1 MARIPTSKEGDNS
14 MPIFSKVYIG
24 ADHAGY
30 ALKQFLLDHFYENHI
45 VVEDCGAYDESPS
58 NYADIGHNVALKV
71 QADKGSGG
79 ILICGSGIGISIA
92 ANRHQDIR
100 AALCH
105 DTCTAKLARAHN
117 DANIIV
123 LGSRALDA
131 SLAKECVEVFL
142 NTPFEGG
149 RHIDRVNH
157 IDGVI

>member
-1 MARIPTSKEGDNS
+1 MNV
-14 MPIFSKVYIG
+14 FSKIYVG

-30 ALKQFLLDHFYENHI
+30 VLKQSLLEYLQENQI
-45 VVEDCGAYDESPS
+45 AVEDCGVYDQSPS
-58 NYADIGHNVALKV
+58 NYADVGHAVALRV

-92 ANRHQDIR
+92 ANRHQGIR

-117 DANIIV
+117 DANIIA
-123 LGSRALDA
+123 LGSRLIDA
-131 SLAKECVEVFL
+131 SLAEKCVSVFL

-149 RHIDRVNH
+149 RHTNRVNH
-157 IDGVI
+157 IDGVMQ